1 MKRLIVCS
9 LLLSSLATADVME
22 ADNKHNVTVDCKKDP
37 VVDISGNKNTYKL
50 KGECKQLR
58 VSGNDNT
65 VTAETL
71 TAIMV
76 SGNRNTVTA
85 AATDQIAVS
94 GDHNTVSWKKTAS
107 KDKKSP
113 GVLDNGDGNKVAQGN

>member
-1 MKRLIVCS
+1 MKRLVLAS
-9 LLLSSLATADVME
+9 LVVSSLAAADVME
-22 ADNKHNVTVDCKKDP
+22 ADNNHTVTVDCKKDP
-37 VVDISGNKNTYKL
+37 RVDISGNKNTYKL
-50 KGECKQLR
+50 AGVCKQLR

-71 TAIMV
+71 IVIMI

-94 GDHNTVSWKKTAS
+94 GDHNTVSWKKAVA
-107 KDKKSP
+107 KDKKAP
-113 GVLDNGDGNKVAQGN
+113 GVLDNGDGNK